1 MSRLAAILGGAL
13 LLAWPALVNAYPIV
27 FSDTHA
33 FLVQGGAWR
42 MVWDKPFV
50 FGPVL
55 TALHLRVS
63 LWLPLGA
70 QVVLVS
76 WLLWRLRAAFAAPSA
91 GFHLLLCAGLA
102 AGSAAPWVA
111 SLLMPDILAPV
122 VVGVLFLLAFA
133 EASRAGMAGLMVLG
147 GVAIASHLSFLP
159 LAAAVTGAGLL
170 LGGRR
175 AVLAP
180 LGIALALLLATNL
193 AGHGRFAVSP
203 YGAVFALARLVS
215 DGPAQAV
222 LARECPASGW
232 KLCAWQGRF
241 PGDSDA
247 FLWDGA
253 GPVWSSG
260 GPVALAPEAGA
271 IVRATLRQEPGAVL
285 RTALGNAWEQ
295 LGRVGLGDV
304 LGDDWL
310 EGSITGSLR
319 EWFPAAEMARFRA
332 GRQMNRTLRA
342 VAEPLNLPH
351 AVLLGL
357 GAAATLWVAVARRG
371 TLAGRFAVL
380 VLVGVLANA
389 AASGALSRPHD
400 RYQARIAWLLLLP
413 AALMLPAVRP
423 GSGPRRPGPSAP

>member
-1 MSRLAAILGGAL
+1 MTAPAPILAAAL
-13 LLAWPALVNAYPIV
+13 LLAWPALLNGYPIV

-63 LWLPLGA
+63 LWLPLAA
-70 QVVLVS
+70 QVVLLS
-76 WLLWRLRAAFAAPSA
+76 WMLWRLRAAFAVPTAR
-91 GFHLLLCAGLA
+91 FHLLLCAGLA

-111 SLLMPDILAPV
+111 SLLMPDMLAPV
-122 VVGVLFLLAFA
+122 VVLVLFLLGFSAM
-133 EASRAGMAGLMVLG
+133 SRAGRAGLVVLG

-159 LAAAVTGAGLL
+159 LAAAVAVAALV

-180 LGIALALLLATNL
+180 LGLAIALLLATNL

-232 KLCAWQGRF
+232 ALCAWQGRF
-241 PGDSDA
+241 PADSDE
-247 FLWDGA
+247 FLWDGT

-271 IVRATLRQEPGAVL
+271 IVRATLMQEPGAVL
-285 RTALGNAWEQ
+285 RTALANAWEQ
-295 LGRVGLGDV
+295 LGRVALGDT

-332 GRQMNRTLRA
+332 GRQMNQTLRDLA
-342 VAEPLNLPH
+342 TPLNAPH
-351 AVLLGL
+351 ALLLVL
-357 GAAATLWVAVARRG
+357 GAAATLAVAVARRG

-413 AALMLPAVRP
+413 VLMV
-423 GSGPRRPGPSAP
+423 SGPAGIRPGPAAPPRC